1 LWLGGGTHEAELRAY
16 LEDKPW
22 HHLLGWQDPATP
34 WYSVMDTLALPSI
47 EPDTFGRVCLEAQ
60 ACATPVL
67 GAAMGGIPESFAADR
82 SGLLLPAGNMA
93 CWRDAILRLTA
104 DRHLCAEFGAAG
116 PEYARHFDAGI
127 IARDLLASLPR

>member
-1 LWLGGGTHEAELRAY
+1 
-16 LEDKPW
+16 
-22 HHLLGWQDPATP
+22 
-34 WYSVMDTLALPSI
+34 
-47 EPDTFGRVCLEAQ
+47 
-60 ACATPVL
+60 
-67 GAAMGGIPESFAADR
+67 
-82 SGLLLPAGNMA
+82 NMA